1 MATNL
6 TSTTFTTT
14 YKDDFTDSDNFHRI
28 LFNSGRVVQARELTQ
43 AQTILQNQIERMGNN
58 IYIEGAMIKAGGITV
73 NNSYEFVKLN
83 TTSNA
88 LPTDTST
95 LVGTEFTSTGSDG
108 IKFEVLKVV
117 AATGG
122 DPDTLYVRYTF
133 TKNATAGEGTL
144 RAPNNTNITNG
155 SVTLTTAASDA
166 TGVGI
171 VVNVQNGIFYA
182 KGHFVFT
189 EDQSL
194 IVSKYSDTFTGDVGF
209 KVTEDVVTS
218 DDDTSLFDN
227 QGAVPNTASPGADR
241 YRIRLSLIIKT
252 SITGTENF
260 VFLVKLQ
267 DGGVV
272 KTVNEVNSFNV
283 PNQVIAKRIKE
294 NSGDYLIKQFKS
306 KFEVDSA
313 NTHLLLKVS
322 DGVAVIDGFRVERGP
337 SSIRVQK

>member
-1 MATNL
+1 
-6 TSTTFTTT
+6 
-14 YKDDFTDSDNFHRI
+14 
-28 LFNSGRVVQARELTQ
+28 
-43 AQTILQNQIERMGNN
+43 MGNN

-108 IKFEVLKVV
+108 IKFEVLQVV
-117 AATGG
+117 DAVSG
-122 DPDTLYVRYTF
+122 DEANNPATLYVRYTY
-133 TKNATAGEGTL
+133 TKDATAGEGTL

-171 VVNVQNGIFYA
+171 VVNIQNGIFYA

-209 KVTEDVVTS
+209 KVIEDIVTS
-218 DDDTSLFDN
+218 DDDTSSEVAKETPTML
-227 QGAVPNTASPGADR
+227 AS
-241 YRIRLSLIIKT
+241 
-252 SITGTENF
+252 
-260 VFLVKLQ
+260 
-267 DGGVV
+267 
-272 KTVNEVNSFNV
+272 
-283 PNQVIAKRIKE
+283 AKR
-294 NSGDYLIKQFKS
+294 S
-306 KFEVDSA
+306 
-313 NTHLLLKVS
+313 
-322 DGVAVIDGFRVERGP
+322 
-337 SSIRVQK
+337 

>member
-14 YKDDFTDSDNFHRI
+14 YKDDFTDSSNFHRI

-108 IKFEVLKVV
+108 IKFEVLQVV
-117 AATGG
+117 AATGS
-122 DPDTLYVRYTF
+122 DPATLYVRYTY
-133 TKNATAGEGTL
+133 TKDATAGEGTL

-182 KGHFVFT
+182 KGHFVLT

-194 IVSKYSDTFTGDVGF
+194 IV
-209 KVTEDVVTS
+209 
-218 DDDTSLFDN
+218 
-227 QGAVPNTASPGADR
+227 
-241 YRIRLSLIIKT
+241 
-252 SITGTENF
+252 
-260 VFLVKLQ
+260 
-267 DGGVV
+267 
-272 KTVNEVNSFNV
+272 
-283 PNQVIAKRIKE
+283 
-294 NSGDYLIKQFKS
+294 
-306 KFEVDSA
+306 
-313 NTHLLLKVS
+313 
-322 DGVAVIDGFRVERGP
+322 
-337 SSIRVQK
+337 